1 MGLAGKLRRN
11 MKIGLVLLAFAF
23 LAGVFYIGVG
33 VFSIYNPYAFCF
45 GVFLCGIASLVVM
58 IIWEEQNEI
67 S

>member
-1 MGLAGKLRRN
+1 

-45 GVFLCGIASLVVM
+45 GVFLCGIAYWVVM
-58 IIWEEQNEI
+58 SILEEKNEI